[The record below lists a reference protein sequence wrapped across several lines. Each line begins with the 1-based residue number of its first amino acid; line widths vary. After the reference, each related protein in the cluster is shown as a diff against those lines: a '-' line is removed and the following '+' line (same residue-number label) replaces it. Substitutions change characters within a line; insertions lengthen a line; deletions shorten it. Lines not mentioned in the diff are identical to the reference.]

1 MREMQQADAARR
13 GFIGLWL
20 VLLVLKGV
28 LAATMPLFVDEAFYW
43 QEGRHLGWAYSDLPG
58 LTAWLARLG
67 DTLAPGHV
75 LALRLPFLLLAA
87 GVPWL
92 VVRMSA
98 REFGARAGGWAG
110 MLCLLLP
117 LAGSLGVMAL
127 PDVPLLLASALCL
140 DAGLRLL
147 RTVDAWA
154 AGELALG
161 LVIGGLTHYRF
172 AAVIVVGLMAL
183 LLLPAGRRALR
194 APVVWWAIAL
204 GALAW
209 LPLLLWNQQHADAGL
224 RFQLLDRHPWAFSRG
239 GWVLGLLQLLT
250 ATPVL
255 LWVMLVAGTRGWA
268 DARSAVR
275 YLACSGTLLVA
286 GFLLLGFFA
295 DQQRVSFHWP
305 MPGFLA
311 LLPLAS
317 LGVLSARAQLR
328 WATAGVA
335 GLGLALVLGFFVIV
349 SVPVWRTRVAVAGA
363 QVGNFAGWDTLA
375 QAVQQRRAQL
385 PAGTRVLAGDFKI
398 AAELGYRM
406 GDASLPVLAHPVND
420 KHGRAVQLALW
431 QLLHST
437 RASLPPGQGPWL
449 LVASPSHAGFNGD
462 QGYLRRLQQQLG
474 TQPLPPP
481 QVLQADGGTKQYWL
495 FVLPAVATAK

>member
-1 MREMQQADAARR
+1 MQQADAAKR

-20 VLLVLKGV
+20 ALLVLKGV
-28 LAATMPLFVDEAFYW
+28 LAATMPLFADEAFYW
-43 QEGRHLGWAYSDLPG
+43 QEGRHLAWAYSDLPG

-67 DTLAPGHV
+67 DALAPGHA

-92 VVRMSA
+92 VVGLSA
-98 REFGARAGGWAG
+98 REFGARAGWWAG
-110 MLCLLLP
+110 TLCVLLP

-154 AGELALG
+154 AAELALG

-172 AAVIVVGLMAL
+172 AAVIVVGLIAL
-183 LLLPAGRRALR
+183 LFLQEGRRALR

-209 LPLLLWNQQHADAGL
+209 LPLLIWNQQHADAGL
-224 RFQLLDRHPWAFSRG
+224 RFQLLDRHPWAFSHG
-239 GWVLGLLQLLT
+239 GWILGLLQLLT
-250 ATPVL
+250 ATPLL
-255 LWVMLVAGTRGWA
+255 LWAMLVAGKRGWG
-268 DARSAVR
+268 DTRPAVR
-275 YLACSGTLLVA
+275 YLACTGTLLIF

-305 MPGFLA
+305 LPGFVA
-311 LLPLAS
+311 LLPLAAMA
-317 LGVLSARAQLR
+317 LLAANARLR
-328 WATAGVA
+328 WATTVLA
-335 GLGLALVLGFFVIV
+335 GLGLALVVGFFVIL
-349 SVPVWRTRVAVAGA
+349 SVPAWRTRVAVAGA

-398 AAELGYRM
+398 AAELGYLT
-406 GDASLPVLAHPVND
+406 GDASLPVLTHPVND

-431 QLLHST
+431 QLLHDT
-437 RASLPPGQGPWL
+437 RASLSPGPWL

-474 TQPLPPP
+474 PLPLPPP
-481 QVLQADGGTKQYWL
+481 QVLQVDGGTKQYWL